1 MGQRRAD
8 SAPADPS
15 PRCVPRY
22 SGRMS
27 IQVPEDLEARLR
39 QLAAAQG
46 ITVDELVTKELSKL
60 VVSRPVR
67 ALRGKGVLHA
77 GSSAPYARDLKAYM
91 RGEADDA

>member
-1 MGQRRAD
+1 
-8 SAPADPS
+8 
-15 PRCVPRY
+15 
-22 SGRMS
+22 MS

-46 ITVDELVTKELSKL
+46 ITVDELVTKELTKL

-77 GSSAPYARDLKAYM
+77 DSSAPHARDLKAYM
-91 RGEADDA
+91 RGEADDT

>member
-1 MGQRRAD
+1 
-8 SAPADPS
+8 
-15 PRCVPRY
+15 
-22 SGRMS
+22 MS

>member
-1 MGQRRAD
+1 
-8 SAPADPS
+8 
-15 PRCVPRY
+15 
-22 SGRMS
+22 MS

-60 VVSRPVR
+60 VMSRPVR

-77 GSSAPYARDLKAYM
+77 SSSAPYARDLKAYM
-91 RGEADDA
+91 RGETDDARS